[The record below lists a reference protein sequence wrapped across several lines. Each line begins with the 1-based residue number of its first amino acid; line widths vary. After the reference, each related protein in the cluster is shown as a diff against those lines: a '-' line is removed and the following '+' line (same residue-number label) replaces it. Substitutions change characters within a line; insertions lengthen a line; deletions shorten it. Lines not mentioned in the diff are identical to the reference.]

1 MTMNNDIP
9 ILIIAFNR
17 VEVTQ
22 SLFESLREIAPRK
35 IFYSIDGPRLNN
47 ENDLK
52 FNRSLRELVSIID
65 WPCSVETLF
74 SETNFGSGL
83 WPYKS
88 ISWAL
93 TKSPSIIV
101 LEDDVRITNSF
112 YQLAGF
118 CLNKFE
124 NDKEI
129 FAICAS
135 NICDPKG
142 SEESNFIAS
151 SKYFSGWGWAIWSDR
166 WEEYKFDVNQLK
178 KLSFFSLLKQNNY
191 NLLITLYFWFN
202 FYKVKN
208 NLVKAWDYQINYL
221 LFTTNKKVI
230 KSDKNLSINLG
241 TGFSATHTKKLPE
254 LRMNRL
260 PFKDLNYVFDLSIDP
275 KKEKLWR
282 KSRFI
287 FLIKSLLLRFS

>member
-1 MTMNNDIP
+1 MTINNDIP

-17 VEVTQ
+17 VELTQ
-22 SLFESLREIAPRK
+22 SLIESLREIAPHK

-47 ENDLK
+47 DKDLK
-52 FNRSLRELVSIID
+52 LNRQLKELISIID

-93 TKSPSIIV
+93 TKSRTIIV

-112 YQLAGF
+112 YQLAGY
-118 CLNKFE
+118 CLNRFDK
-124 NDKEI
+124 DKEI

-135 NICDPKG
+135 NICDSQG
-142 SEESNFIAS
+142 NETSNLMAS

-166 WEEYKFDVNQLK
+166 WEEYKFDINQLK

-191 NLLITLYFWFN
+191 NFLIALYFWFN

-221 LFTTNKKVI
+221 LFTTDKKVI
-230 KSDKNLSINLG
+230 KSDRNLSNNKG
-241 TGFSATHTKKLPE
+241 TGFNATHTKKMPE

-260 PFKDLNYVFDLSIDP
+260 PFNDLNYMFDLRIDP

-282 KSRFI
+282 KSRLI
-287 FLIKSLLLRFS
+287 FLIKSLLLRIS